1 MIYSQWQIPNSP
13 FLTHKDT
20 PQKNAISTKNTISNT
35 KCLIKCNFLLL
46 YSAMPKSMEPTGP
59 IGRLSKMRKQ
69 YNISLPFEISWL
81 GKTRDRRQP
90 VWQGSGQFRQKLA
103 TCDAYTPAQ
112 CTHRH
117 SLVSHPPWCSKQVP
131 SPCRVPEV
139 PASSSGVPCK
149 CKVWCLTCL
158 VELAVGSLSRK
169 K

>member
-1 MIYSQWQIPNSP
+1 MVYSQRQIPNSP

-90 VWQGSGQFRQKLA
+90 VWQGSRQFRQKAA
-103 TCDAYTPAQ
+103 TCDAYTVHTRTAWAHTLPGAPNR
-112 CTHRH
+112 CPVLAGCLK
-117 SLVSHPPWCSKQVP
+117 SLLAVAVCLVSAKFD
-131 SPCRVPEV
+131 
-139 PASSSGVPCK
+139 
-149 CKVWCLTCL
+149 VW
-158 VELAVGSLSRK
+158 LAWWSWQS
-169 K
+169 